1 MCLRITQFGR
11 YSNPRETGVN
21 RLTPDFLAL
30 CEGILSRAE
39 RPNREKLFAAIAGGR
54 SSVHAK
60 GRLAGFSVLESRVKG
75 AMDSQDGPAGGCP
88 SRLRAALET
97 AADDRAEAQRGGDRK
112 KSRGDQGPHP
122 ISRDS
127 NQPGLSS
134 DGIRG
139 RGGLRGRGLHRGLR
153 IGGTQ
158 YFSHQIAIF
167 KVDDHGLLPLLL
179 LDGHARNS
187 PARRFSDDCPNH
199 LVVALATCSIGVAP
213 DAVHES

>member
-75 AMDSQDGPAGGCP
+75 AMDSQDDPAGGCS

-97 AADDRAEAQRGGDRK
+97 AAEDRAEAQRGGDRK
-112 KSRGDQGPHP
+112 SPGATKDRIQSAGTIERWHPRARRLARRGSRQGPEDRRHP
-122 ISRDS
+122 VLQPSNRHFQSR
-127 NQPGLSS
+127 
-134 DGIRG
+134 
-139 RGGLRGRGLHRGLR
+139 
-153 IGGTQ
+153 
-158 YFSHQIAIF
+158 
-167 KVDDHGLLPLLL
+167 
-179 LDGHARNS
+179 
-187 PARRFSDDCPNH
+187 
-199 LVVALATCSIGVAP
+199 
-213 DAVHES
+213 